1 MVKRIISLSLSVVI
15 LLSGCAYAESAAETE
30 TEQYAETYQLETK
43 SFPWY
48 ISSKS
53 NKMDAEDS
61 FPLWFA
67 DGADDLPFM
76 ELKDWA
82 QLMTI
87 LMAGSRQ
94 TPAYDLMV
102 EIKDDGGC
110 LSMTRENGYNAIFNF
125 DDGTIIYEDYIAFTS
140 INGSKY
146 MDPVDFQGADPEG
159 KPFLLSTLDSRERY
173 GTITTVDLKKYGIPM
188 IAQDGHYLLPLQTLS
203 TFFMYPLQIGT
214 YFNGEAVFI
223 SQISDMADPWEEFE
237 RNLQSSD
244 LMTLELLEM
253 IENHDGP
260 EAERRESILET
271 VSAASEDGSEMVEQ
285 YRQADE
291 ESLYNIYTSASGAKR
306 SDALIDFSYRELCLD
321 LDCFYGLKDSHSISD
336 FETFFLQTG
345 LSEGLTSPDAAKAD
359 AAVSDLAYYWFDD
372 GHSGFISPSWMEDSS
387 PETNLGFSNQATSDS
402 DEAVSDIRDKYPN
415 AALPYY
421 EVGDTAYIT
430 FDEFLLAS
438 SPEGYVDYYAL
449 NESGEELPEDTISI
463 IINAHKQ
470 ITRENSPI
478 KNVVLDMSCN
488 GGGQASAGAYLICWF
503 LGDAHFSIHNT
514 FTNSQSTLLYRADV
528 NLDREFDEND
538 TLAGRGLNLYCL
550 ISPSSFSCGNLVPW
564 AFKEDGSVN
573 LLGKVS
579 GGGSCVVRYL
589 TTGWGTSFQLSGTD
603 RLSFVK
609 NGSYYDVDQGVS
621 PDHIIDSYD
630 HFYDREA
637 LTDYIHSLY

>member
-1 MVKRIISLSLSVVI
+1 MVKRIISLSLSAVI

-30 TEQYAETYQLETK
+30 TEQYTETYQLETK

-67 DGADDLPFM
+67 NGVDDLPFM
-76 ELKDWA
+76 ELKDWS

-87 LMAGSRQ
+87 LFAGSRQ
-94 TPAYDLMV
+94 TPAYELMI
-102 EIKDDGGC
+102 EINDDGGC

-125 DDGTIIYEDYIAFTS
+125 DDGTIIYEDYVAFSS

-146 MDPVDFQGADPEG
+146 MDPVDFQGADPQGE
-159 KPFLLSTLDSRERY
+159 PFLLNTLDSRERY

-223 SQISDMADPWEEFE
+223 SQISDMEDPWEEFE
-237 RNLQSSD
+237 RKLQSSD
-244 LMTLELLEM
+244 LMTLELLEK
-253 IENHDGP
+253 IENHDGT

-291 ESLYNIYTSASGAKR
+291 ESLYNIYTSVSGAER

-321 LDCFYGLKDSHSISD
+321 LDCFYGLKDSHSIPD

-372 GHSGFISPSWMEDSS
+372 GHSGFISPSWMVDSS

-438 SPEGYVDYYAL
+438 SP
-449 NESGEELPEDTISI
+449 
-463 IINAHKQ
+463 
-470 ITRENSPI
+470 
-478 KNVVLDMSCN
+478 
-488 GGGQASAGAYLICWF
+488 
-503 LGDAHFSIHNT
+503 
-514 FTNSQSTLLYRADV
+514 
-528 NLDREFDEND
+528 
-538 TLAGRGLNLYCL
+538 
-550 ISPSSFSCGNLVPW
+550 
-564 AFKEDGSVN
+564 
-573 LLGKVS
+573 
-579 GGGSCVVRYL
+579 
-589 TTGWGTSFQLSGTD
+589 
-603 RLSFVK
+603 
-609 NGSYYDVDQGVS
+609 
-621 PDHIIDSYD
+621 
-630 HFYDREA
+630 
-637 LTDYIHSLY
+637 